1 MAIFSGKNDK
11 GGAVSR
17 EKPGPPR
24 PNESSMS
31 IIGPGMRIVGDLS
44 TEGTVRVEGIIEGTV
59 SAGKAVVIG
68 KEGEVVGD
76 VITQDAVIG
85 GRVRGTVT
93 AESRL
98 ELQATAQ
105 IEGQISARA
114 QHLVLEEG
122 CRFNGQVQMLGD
134 EGHPPRALPASTS
147 AVVPPPPPAPRVV
160 TGTESPHLQL

>member
-1 MAIFSGKNDK
+1 MAIFGGKNETVEK
-11 GGAVSR
+11 GKG
-17 EKPGPPR
+17 GPPR

-31 IIGPGMRIVGDLS
+31 IIGPGMRIKGDLV
-44 TEGTVRVEGIIEGTV
+44 TEGTVRVDGTIEGTIR
-59 SAGKAVVIG
+59 AGKAVVVG
-68 KEGEVVGD
+68 KEGEVIGD
-76 VITQDAVIG
+76 VVTQDAVIG

-122 CRFNGQVQMLGD
+122 CRFNGQVQMVGD
-134 EGHPPRALPASTS
+134 EAQRALPAYTS
-147 AVVPPPPPAPRVV
+147 A
-160 TGTESPHLQL
+160 ESPHSLV

>member
-1 MAIFSGKNDK
+1 MAIFGGKNERGATVEK
-11 GGAVSR
+11 G
-17 EKPGPPR
+17 KPGPAR

-31 IIGPGMRIVGDLS
+31 IIGPGMRIKGDLV
-44 TEGTVRVEGIIEGTV
+44 TEGTVRVEGTIEGTIR
-59 SAGKAVVIG
+59 AGKAVVIG
-68 KEGEVVGD
+68 KEGEVIGD
-76 VITQDAVIG
+76 VVTQDAVIG

-122 CRFNGQVQMLGD
+122 CRFNGQVQMVGD
-134 EGHPPRALPASTS
+134 EAQRALPA
-147 AVVPPPPPAPRVV
+147 A
-160 TGTESPHLQL
+160 TGADSPHSPV